1 MNPTTLSQ
9 DEPWMTPEER
19 DLNREFNQST
29 TELLAARGV
38 PVTPLIML
46 RVNDVI
52 ATWLLARRLESALA
66 PKPGEP
72 APCPSA
78 AQAGAIGKCRD
89 RLRRAMKELE
99 ACCARDAV
107 PTGPDLP
114 ERMHQAAQ
122 RHAEPAPPDENV
134 NTETPNA
141 EETDAEPPQDPV
153 PAENTP
159 AAKSTGGHPETR
171 PMHHTPN
178 PAEAAPIQPPKP
190 PAPPSPKRRPAKK
203 RRKKRGRPIRPSPS

>member
-1 MNPTTLSQ
+1 MNLITLSQ

-19 DLNREFNQST
+19 DLNRNFNQAT

-66 PKPGEP
+66 PKPGKP
-72 APCPSA
+72 APCPTP

-89 RLRRAMKELE
+89 RLRRAMKDLE

-114 ERMHQAAQ
+114 ERMQHAAQ
-122 RHAEPAPPDENV
+122 PHAEPAHPNENV
-134 NTETPNA
+134 ENAPPNA

-159 AAKSTGGHPETR
+159 TAQSTGGHPETR
-171 PMHHTPN
+171 PMNHTPIS
-178 PAEAAPIQPPKP
+178 AEAAPIQPPKP
-190 PAPPSPKRRPAKK
+190 AATPSRKRRTAKK